1 MEGDNIFRYRNM
13 DGDVSG
19 GAQGEINELIQ
30 QAKYS
35 FSMPYYD
42 VYSRNKVTTI

>member
-1 MEGDNIFRYRNM
+1 M